1 LSVTLR
7 TIDLGGD
14 ALKGASQGTAV
25 PNPALGLR
33 ATRLALQ
40 RPEMLGPQLR
50 AALRAAALG
59 PMRIMF
65 PLIAGIE
72 ELRLARAALEAARAE
87 LQLRGVAAG
96 EVRVGVMIE
105 LPSAVMMADRFTAE
119 CDFLSVGTND
129 LVQYGLGVD
138 RSNPAVA
145 YLAQAAD
152 PAVLRMLAMIQRS
165 SELARE
171 PTSMCGDM
179 AADPLLLPLVI
190 GLGFRH
196 LSVPVSAV
204 PLVREVISRVDSTQA
219 ADVALRALAS
229 ATAAEVRALVEAE
242 FGSVLA
248 DVWTETGASSR

>member
-1 LSVTLR
+1 
-7 TIDLGGD
+7 
-14 ALKGASQGTAV
+14 
-25 PNPALGLR
+25 
-33 ATRLALQ
+33 
-40 RPEMLGPQLR
+40 
-50 AALRAAALG
+50 
-59 PMRIMF
+59 MRIMF
-65 PLIAGIE
+65 PLIAGVD
-72 ELRLARAALEAARAE
+72 ELRRARAALDAARAE
-87 LQLRGVAAG
+87 LVARGVEPG
-96 EVRVGVMIE
+96 VVRVGAMIE
-105 LPSAVMMADRFTAE
+105 LPSAVMMADRFAAE

-152 PAVLRMLAMIQRS
+152 PAVLRMLALVQRS

-179 AADPLLLPLVI
+179 AADPFLLPLVI

-204 PLVREVISRVDSTQA
+204 PLVREVISRVDSAQA
-219 ADVALRALAS
+219 AALAILTLQCS
-229 ATAAEVRALVEAE
+229 TVAEVRTLVEEA

-248 DVWTETGASSR
+248 DVWAETGASAR